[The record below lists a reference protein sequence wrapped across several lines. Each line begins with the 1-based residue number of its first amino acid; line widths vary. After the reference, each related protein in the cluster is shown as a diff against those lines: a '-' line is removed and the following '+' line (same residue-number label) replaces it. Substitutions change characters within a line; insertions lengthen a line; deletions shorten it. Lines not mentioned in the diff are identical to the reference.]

1 MMKISTN
8 NHYDD
13 DDDENNHFKSI
24 LNIKKKGQTIDQLMT
39 ILMNKKKKR

>member
-24 LNIKKKGQTIDQLMT
+24 SDIKKKDKQLT
-39 ILMNKKKKR
+39 S